1 MILRVSSSGFCLA
14 LATAGLSGV
23 LVCSPRAGGQERGRP
38 IEFSR
43 PKSTEVSTNL
53 HQLGTKRDC
62 LRQLQDD
69 LLQPFGAFGPKSSLD
84 GVLAPA
90 SAVPTPAA
98 PPILSKRAK
107 ELQERRKNLI
117 FMSPEDLVPG
127 LSPEEIFKMPQ
138 YDKNGQE
145 RKKLSPLEQY
155 YERLDHSGDAAAT
168 QNPRKEGQ
176 TFDARKSPDQRKN
189 SESQD
194 DALTHQPGGLK
205 EGEQTLKGIVETE
218 LSSGAFGPSLTPV
231 SASDIFGFSK
241 NTATPEETEKQK
253 AYKTELYK
261 LYGVPLPPDS
271 GAGASSVN
279 TIGSIIDSPSHS
291 INAASSLDGVPNWG
305 LRNGFDAQSGALNR
319 GFTSGGL
326 PDASRKLPGLA
337 GPETS
342 LPKVEPQ
349 KLMPLAPTFAAP
361 VRPFP

>member
-53 HQLGTKRDC
+53 HQLGTKRDG

-231 SASDIFGFSK
+231 SASARTPPLLRRQK
-241 NTATPEETEKQK
+241 NRKPTRPSSISCTACRCRLIPE
-253 AYKTELYK
+253 
-261 LYGVPLPPDS
+261 P
-271 GAGASSVN
+271 
-279 TIGSIIDSPSHS
+279 
-291 INAASSLDGVPNWG
+291 
-305 LRNGFDAQSGALNR
+305 
-319 GFTSGGL
+319 
-326 PDASRKLPGLA
+326 
-337 GPETS
+337 
-342 LPKVEPQ
+342 
-349 KLMPLAPTFAAP
+349 AP
-361 VRPFP
+361 VRLTRLAALLIHRATRLTRPAAWMASPIGVCATASMLSRAL